1 MNGTTPLKFEEPRIG
16 TPGPSSHIR
25 ISRIIGT
32 SRLSDQQKA
41 RWLTTA
47 ITVRFHAR
55 LPKAATNTTIAS
67 TIYF

>member
-16 TPGPSSHIR
+16 TLAQVLTSASVGLLALLALV
-25 ISRIIGT
+25 ISKGT
-32 SRLSDQQKA
+32 LAYNRNQ
-41 RWLTTA
+41 
-47 ITVRFHAR
+47 VRFHAR